1 MGLQKVT
8 DLDKKTETLLKLDKV
23 TRDDLD
29 GLTNEELSNF
39 TRTTTER
46 INNTKGEELDLLLD
60 KVDPILSQH
69 TKNELWENNHRK
81 ITHAISTFIDDNGR
95 MPLKMELVGA
105 VGLSRQTIHR
115 HLKEYKENLLYSE
128 YMDQFEFMTPK
139 LVAKMFQFAIRGDV
153 KAGRL
158 YFDMVGALGTGKV
171 KNQTNYIQINNIQ
184 ISEEKLKELTEDQLK
199 KVEDVL
205 AEVLEVKL
213 QR

>member
-1 MGLQKVT
+1 MDLQKVT
-8 DLDKKTETLLKLDKV
+8 DLEKKTEALLKLNKV
-23 TRDDLD
+23 SRDDLN
-29 GLTNEELSNF
+29 GLTKEELSHF

-46 INNTKGEELDLLLD
+46 INNTEGEELDLLLE

-69 TKNELWENNHRK
+69 TKNELWEHNHRK
-81 ITHAISTFIDDNGR
+81 IIQAISTFIDDYGR
-95 MPLKMELVGA
+95 MPLKMELVQQ

-115 HLKEYKENLLYSE
+115 HLKEYKENLLHSE
-128 YMDQFEFMTPK
+128 YLDQFEFMTPK

-158 YFDMVGALGTGKV
+158 YFDMVGALGAGKV

-184 ISEEKLKELTEDQLK
+184 ISEEKLKALTEDQLK

-213 QR
+213 PR